1 MGDDLRT
8 RGPWGAE
15 RGSNRKSGDQ
25 WGRNWRRLKQ
35 HQIDERKGSEVA
47 SSQGY
52 EEWPDGTSYRAG
64 ERWAWGPQPQNA
76 SQRS

>member
-1 MGDDLRT
+1 MVISEHAVHEE
-8 RGPWGAE
+8 GAG

-47 SSQGY
+47 RSQGY

-64 ERWAWGPQPQNA
+64 EWARGPRPRNGR
-76 SQRS
+76 QRS